1 MPRQLRG
8 LSWLFQS
15 RGECDRDCPR
25 QCPRHP
31 SRDVSRRGLL
41 ACLLLAL
48 SLLVRTL
55 LTREDTSHIHSF
67 THVSLL
73 TRPEHEKRIALPS
86 HLVSSGFDHS
96 IPIFLS
102 IHPTATSRCIRT
114 EHILTT
120 DVSLRFMYTST
131 AAHGGAECSSSRS
144 GTATGGASE
153 WCRRAGSNGAS
164 GATAPAATPA
174 SDARER
180 QCRASSSRG
189 TRAAASNQCGTSTHV
204 RWGACQR

>member
-1 MPRQLRG
+1 MCKNSHWRPTAGTVPRQLRG

-55 LTREDTSHIHSF
+55 LTREDTSHTHSF

-114 EHILTT
+114 EHT
-120 DVSLRFMYTST
+120 DHGCQPRVHVHEHSCVRRRGMQQQPQRRSNRWRLQQRRMVLRRIQRRSWCNF
-131 AAHGGAECSSSRS
+131 SSSSTCKRCS
-144 GTATGGASE
+144 
-153 WCRRAGSNGAS
+153 R
-164 GATAPAATPA
+164 TPMQ
-174 SDARER
+174 S
-180 QCRASSSRG
+180 
-189 TRAAASNQCGTSTHV
+189 
-204 RWGACQR
+204 